1 MRSSTRS
8 EPSRADRGQA
18 VVELALSLPLVCL
31 ALLGVVQVAV
41 VVRAQLMVD
50 HLTREA
56 ARAAAPA
63 ASPAIAAQAS
73 VAAAGVPA
81 TTVQVGVEARR
92 VRVTVRSVQPTD
104 VPLIGLLVPD
114 IVVEHSVVMQREPP

>member
-1 MRSSTRS
+1 M
-8 EPSRADRGQA
+8 A
-18 VVELALSLPLVCL
+18 LALPLVCL

-41 VVRAQLMVD
+41 VVRAQLVVD

-63 ASPAIAAQAS
+63 AAPATAAQAS

-81 TTVQVGVEARR
+81 TSVQVAVEARR
-92 VRVTVRSVQPTD
+92 VRVTVRSMQPTD